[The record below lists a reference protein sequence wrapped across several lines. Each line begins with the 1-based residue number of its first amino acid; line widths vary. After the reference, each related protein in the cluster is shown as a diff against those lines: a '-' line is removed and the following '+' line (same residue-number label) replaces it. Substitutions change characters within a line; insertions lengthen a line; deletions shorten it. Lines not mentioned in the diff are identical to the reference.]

1 MCNNDDLSPK
11 FFLLEKFVEKRSF
24 GISQNLNQNENF
36 IESNG
41 SLRERERKEKKKI
54 PKVSL
59 YTFLIYNIFLPFFS
73 SILRNNEIKLKRAKL
88 SRIHRAIRIF
98 YAPIF

>member
-11 FFLLEKFVEKRSF
+11 FFLLEKLVEKRSF

-41 SLRERERKEKKKI
+41 SLREREKGKEKDTKGI
-54 PKVSL
+54 PLHFS
-59 YTFLIYNIFLPFFS
+59 NI
-73 SILRNNEIKLKRAKL
+73 
-88 SRIHRAIRIF
+88 
-98 YAPIF
+98 